1 MVHNKWIQHVKS
13 YAQKHDV
20 SYGCALSKPDLKD
33 GYTPSVKM
41 TNKEKMKIKDDAIIK
56 GIVNSLVNRI
66 KNMSDADRPVVLMKY
81 HAASS
86 DVKEIIKRDY
96 PIYFS
101 KLINK

>member
-1 MVHNKWIQHVKS
+1 MVQNRWIQHVKT
-13 YAQKHDV
+13 YAKKNGL
-20 SYGCALSKPDLKD
+20 SYGCAMSKSDLKD
-33 GYTPSVKM
+33 GYIPSVKM
-41 TNKEKMKIKDDAIIK
+41 SNKEKMKIKDDAIIK

-66 KNMSDADRPVVLMKY
+66 KNMSDADRPVVLMKF

-86 DVKEIIKRDY
+86 EVKEIIKREY